1 MVTQVLDRVQI
12 LDDVRQC
19 VPEGERLGLYSA
31 FETAGPITAFGLA
44 NEAMVPVSLA
54 MRWLASQMHAGYLV
68 RDVATG
74 RYRTWCELSP
84 DGPPSTSS
92 AGGGRCR

>member
-31 FETAGPITAFGLA
+31 FETPG
-44 NEAMVPVSLA
+44 
-54 MRWLASQMHAGYLV
+54 Q
-68 RDVATG
+68 
-74 RYRTWCELSP
+74 
-84 DGPPSTSS
+84 
-92 AGGGRCR
+92 